1 MQHGGNLDEAERLY
15 GIKTSEI
22 KDFSG
27 NINPLAPPERII
39 NSIID
44 NVTAIT
50 RYPDAKYLKL
60 RQAIGNYTGV
70 SADNIIVGNGSTELI
85 SLVMNLY
92 SGKKALIISPAYS
105 EYERAVSNN
114 GGTFVLFPL
123 LEEDNFRLNLNN
135 LLPILSEEINLL
147 VICNP
152 NNPTGTAIPL
162 EDLETIIN
170 RCKENNIFV
179 MIDETYAE
187 FSEDVSA
194 CPLIEKHKNLFI
206 IRGTSKFFG
215 VPGLRLGYG
224 LCSDEKVLETAEKV
238 KDPWSVSTLST
249 LAGESMFKDTQ
260 FINKTKTFIAQQREK
275 ICSALEKISS
285 VKYYESYS
293 NFILIKILNPTLNA
307 QILFDL
313 LIKEGIL
320 IRNADSFPFL
330 DNSFFRICIG
340 TEKDNELLIEKLQSI
355 LNKVH

>member
-1 MQHGGNLDEAERLY
+1 MQHGGNLDEAERKY
-15 GIKTSEI
+15 GIKKSEI

-27 NINPLAPPERII
+27 NINPLAPPESII
-39 NSIID
+39 NSIIE
-44 NVTAIT
+44 NVAAIT

-60 RQAIGNYTGV
+60 RQAIGEYTGV
-70 SADNIIVGNGSTELI
+70 SAGNIIVGNGSTELI

-92 SGKKALIISPAYS
+92 RGKNALIISPAYS
-105 EYERAVSNN
+105 EYERAVNNN
-114 GGTFVLFPL
+114 GGTCVLFPL
-123 LEEDNFRLNLNN
+123 LEEDNFQLNVNS
-135 LLPILSEEINLL
+135 LLPILTEEINLL

-162 EDLETIIN
+162 SDLETIITH
-170 RCKENNIFV
+170 CKAHNIFI

-187 FSEDVSA
+187 FSQEVSA
-194 CPLIEKHKNLFI
+194 CPLVEKHKNLFI

-249 LAGESMFKDTQ
+249 LAGECMFKDTP
-260 FINKTKTFIAQQREK
+260 FINKTKSFITQQREK
-275 ICSALEKISS
+275 ICSALAEISS
-285 VKYYESYS
+285 VKYYKSFS
-293 NFILIKILNPTLNA
+293 NFILIKILDPTKNA
-307 QILFDL
+307 EILFDL

-330 DNSFFRICIG
+330 DNSFFRICIAD
-340 TEKDNELLIEKLQSI
+340 EADNELLIAKLKAI
-355 LNKVH
+355 L